1 MFSTRGLACDFGWWW
16 CAARRTALPCDAPL
30 VRRLR
35 KLTLWRGRAAQT
47 RDDGSPPPFAAAE
60 GIGHQT
66 LEAVALVVRRRSIHK
81 CSGVSAAQ
89 PDGDFLDLNAADSKY
104 SSVGK

>member
-1 MFSTRGLACDFGWWW
+1 MRFWLANGGG
-16 CAARRTALPCDAPL
+16 AARNALPCDAPL

-35 KLTLWRGRAAQT
+35 NPTSWRGRAAQT
-47 RDDGSPPPFAAAE
+47 RDGSPPPCAAAE

-89 PDGDFLDLNAADSKY
+89 PDGDFLDLNAADSKNTLLLVSKISGY
-104 SSVGK
+104 FN